1 MVIMKSC
8 CFFKN
13 VWNGSVACA
22 IYTMIY
28 FAFSSL
34 ILLIY
39 VKDEWDYLVGR
50 RRTPKGETII
60 EKGDITETH
69 VIFNIIVFICS
80 MGLVAS
86 SIILLYGLKR
96 HKREYLLPWILLM
109 IGDVCVELFYAIYFI
124 FSKRANFDP
133 VVGFIFTIDLFIVC
147 LNTYCLLCVISQYQ
161 EYKDIVANRTIPQ
174 TNCTTVVTSD
184 AVGYKLNDTVAVT
197 EKPILMKTCQLNHH
211 PHHQHST
218 TRFLTLTS
226 SHHCSIISPIP
237 EEDASE
243 THL

>member
-13 VWNGSVACA
+13 VWNGSFACA

-39 VKDEWDYLVGR
+39 VIDEWDYLVGR
-50 RRTPKGETII
+50 RYSPKGETII

-69 VIFNIIVFICS
+69 VIFNIIVLICS

-86 SIILLYGLKR
+86 SIIMMYGLKR
-96 HKREYLLPWILLM
+96 DKREYLLPWILLM
-109 IGDVCVELFYAIYFI
+109 VGDVCVELFYAIYFI

-147 LNTYCLLCVISQYQ
+147 LNTYCLFCVISQYQ
-161 EYKDIVANRTIPQ
+161 EYKEIVNRTTSPQ
-174 TNCTTVVTSD
+174 MNFYVSTEDAGNNKFSD
-184 AVGYKLNDTVAVT
+184 SVMVT
-197 EKPILMKTCQLNHH
+197 EKPPILMKTCQL
-211 PHHQHST
+211 PHSN
-218 TRFLTLTS
+218 TRFLITS
-226 SHHCSIISPIP
+226 HRCSIISPIP
-237 EEDASE
+237 EEDVTE